1 MMGYVN
7 IYHNL
12 ATEIENDENTG
23 DDDDD
28 NDDDDD
34 DDDDDDI
41 ASSHSYH
48 AYYMNPQ
55 LLSSLQKIE
64 QYFCMF
70 DKF

>member
-23 DDDDD
+23 
-28 NDDDDD
+28 
-34 DDDDDDI
+34 DDDDI